1 MWALLSFIGFF
12 TTIFAFV
19 GMIVMV
25 IIRNPSWKKWLAV
38 AIGAFLILFM
48 SVFLSVDQQEKQ
60 EVLVND
66 VTNIPLP
73 LSSPDI
79 GYSRLEI
86 PDVGTIDIPDTM
98 QPQTKDS
105 KQAVKAVG
113 EIMNLPTKSDGFV
126 VMQKGLDHYS
136 RIMVDVYK
144 GTPGDYVK
152 LNVNYNAT
160 KDEISTISETN
171 KKATAKDLP
180 LTGSRLLDWY
190 TPKVENINGM
200 TALVFNY
207 RRQMGNRPPVVV
219 WEYRFSN
226 YDRLV
231 VLTQSY
237 RESEKELWDKSFKKS
252 LKSFRIT
259 NIITE

>member
-1 MWALLSFIGFF
+1 MWALISFIGLFM
-12 TTIFAFV
+12 TIVAFV

-25 IIRNPSWKKWLAV
+25 IKRKPSWKKWLAA

-48 SVFLSVDQQEKQ
+48 SVFFSVEQQEKQ
-60 EVLVND
+60 AILVND
-66 VTNIPLP
+66 VTKIPLP
-73 LSSPDI
+73 LSSPEI
-79 GYSRLEI
+79 GYARLVI
-86 PDVGTIDIPDTM
+86 PDVGTLDIPDTM

-113 EIMNLPTKSDGFV
+113 EIMKLPMNSDGFV

-144 GTPGDYVK
+144 GTPGDYAK
-152 LNVNYNAT
+152 LYVNYIAT
-160 KDEISTISETN
+160 KDEIDTISETN
-171 KKATAKDLP
+171 KKAATKDLQ

-207 RRQMGNRPPVVV
+207 RRQMGNNPPVVV

-231 VLTQSY
+231 VLIQSY
-237 RESEKELWDKSFKKS
+237 RESEKELWDESFKKS